1 MNILIVDDHAI
12 LRKGLIQSLLSEY
25 KDLNIEEASNSD
37 EVNAILHKL
46 EWDCILLDISM
57 PGKNGMEILKQMR
70 LDEVKAP
77 ILMLS
82 MHSEEQYA
90 IRALKAGASGFLN
103 KNSAP
108 DELILAVKRLLS
120 GRRYISATL
129 AENLAESIGSKAT
142 LKHDNLSDREMQVF
156 TMLAKGKAIG
166 EIAEEIF
173 LSANTIKTYRSR
185 VMEKMD
191 FKNLSDLTRY
201 AIENDLVS

>member
-12 LRKGLIQSLLSEY
+12 LRKGLIQLLLSEY